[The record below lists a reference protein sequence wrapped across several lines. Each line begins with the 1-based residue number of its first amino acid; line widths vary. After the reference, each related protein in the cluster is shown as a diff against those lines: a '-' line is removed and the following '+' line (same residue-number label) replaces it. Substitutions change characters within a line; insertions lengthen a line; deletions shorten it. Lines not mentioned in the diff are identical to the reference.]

1 MKNSNN
7 NPKKYEIGE
16 DATQYGEFISSFF
29 AWNTPEE
36 QRKRTKKLENIANNK
51 ENGQRD

>member
-1 MKNSNN
+1 MKIPNN
-7 NPKKYEIGE
+7 NPEKYEIGE

-36 QRKRTKKLENIANNK
+36 QRKRAEKLENIVKSK
-51 ENGQRD
+51 ENGQRN